1 MLSMTNN
8 DISSAR
14 DLTLED
20 DGIEVVESSTATTA
34 TVKQETTPAAE
45 HQPSPTNSDSSGKPD
60 TATQLL
66 QYIGHYAGKK
76 LRNSLARAPTGTH
89 LKELTKL
96 ADYPYGEGT
105 NMPRADAKTKAM
117 ADPLPSHHFRPD
129 YFRQES
135 EEEKVLR
142 VWIPLDPNENPNPN
156 LRQTQIPSVNHW
168 SRPSII
174 SLINTE
180 ISLTRQVFDIM
191 QAQPD
196 RYPTVSKLHAASIL
210 SSIMGDS
217 SDPMKDLRASHAILG
232 LRLKGVEVC
241 EWVEDFERVE
251 VHWEDLAGKMGFP
264 EVEDM
269 KRYFEGLERDRKL
282 YVTG

>member
-117 ADPLPSHHFRPD
+117 AEYVS
-129 YFRQES
+129 
-135 EEEKVLR
+135 R
-142 VWIPLDPNENPNPN
+142 V
-156 LRQTQIPSVNHW
+156 SCV
-168 SRPSII
+168 SIH
-174 SLINTE
+174 
-180 ISLTRQVFDIM
+180 SLTFGLTSRIAHSQAITFDQTI
-191 QAQPD
+191 
-196 RYPTVSKLHAASIL
+196 
-210 SSIMGDS
+210 
-217 SDPMKDLRASHAILG
+217 SDKSR
-232 LRLKGVEVC
+232 K
-241 EWVEDFERVE
+241 
-251 VHWEDLAGKMGFP
+251 
-264 EVEDM
+264 
-269 KRYFEGLERDRKL
+269 KRKF
-282 YVTG
+282 